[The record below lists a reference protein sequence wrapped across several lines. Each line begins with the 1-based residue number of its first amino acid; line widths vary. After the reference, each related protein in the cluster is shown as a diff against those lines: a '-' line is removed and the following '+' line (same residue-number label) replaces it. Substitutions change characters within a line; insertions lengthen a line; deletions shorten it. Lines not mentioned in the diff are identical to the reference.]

1 MLCANHQVYDNLLID
16 ANPKDRL
23 GIILSRVED
32 VDKAFELLLVII
44 GLVLSIFSSHS
55 EALVNLSTMDPELLS
70 SILVR
75 FTVIPL
81 LVILSIWMIAKLTK
95 NQYLQISSKLVAW
108 MTAINTTIGVLYIY
122 FRELG
127 YFPDV
132 RIAGVEIVSYIGFFL
147 IPIFV
152 YFVLIPRYRDMY
164 PDASFFKSQTGFV
177 VTYISFIIVQLIAI
191 NYLMFGTFIP

>member
-1 MLCANHQVYDNLLID
+1 MDC
-16 ANPKDRL
+16 NPKEGV

-55 EALVNLSTMDPELLS
+55 EALVNLSNMDPELLS

-81 LVILSIWMIAKLTK
+81 LVILLIWMIAKLTK

-108 MTAINTTIGVLYIY
+108 MAAINTTVGVLYIY

-132 RIAGVEIVSYIGFFL
+132 RIAGIEVVSYIGFFL

-152 YFVLIPRYRDMY
+152 YFILIPRYRDMY
-164 PDASFFKSQTGFV
+164 PDSSFFRGQTGFII
-177 VTYISFIIVQLIAI
+177 TYVSFIIVQLIAI
-191 NYLMFGTFIP
+191 NYLMFGSLIP